1 MDQMDRH
8 QEAME
13 LRQRALKRFGGRAEA
28 VFSRYPKITE
38 DECRWY
44 ASLPEPLAGRIRDF
58 IPQSRPGPKEMESPS
73 HPSAHQSCDAHPT
86 VDSDV
91 EVQT

>member
-13 LRQRALKRFGGRAEA
+13 LRQRALKRFGARAEA

-38 DECRWY
+38 DECR
-44 ASLPEPLAGRIRDF
+44 AFARLPEPLAGSIRDF
-58 IPQSRPGPKEMESPS
+58 IPPSRPGPKEMESPS
-73 HPSAHQSCDAHPT
+73 HPSAPQSCDAHPI
-86 VDSDV
+86 VGS
-91 EVQT
+91 EG